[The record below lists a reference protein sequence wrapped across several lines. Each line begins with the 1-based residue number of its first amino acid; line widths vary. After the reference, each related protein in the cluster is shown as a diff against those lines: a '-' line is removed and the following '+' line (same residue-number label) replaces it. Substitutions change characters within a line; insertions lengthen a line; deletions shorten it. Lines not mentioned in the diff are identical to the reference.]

1 MVNYKNKYL
10 KYKLKYFNLQNGG
23 MNLEEDLERLRFES
37 IFELINLVIFGVER
51 YGMVRPY
58 PVNIKIK
65 NLEEG
70 INIINAYFNNN
81 LSNYTSSN
89 YSEIFKD
96 LIKKAGGY
104 VELIESKTF
113 SDNRAGRPYFDITQ
127 LNEKTINELFDIN
140 VFEIIRE
147 NGKIK
152 AYIKKTI

>member
-1 MVNYKNKYL
+1 
-10 KYKLKYFNLQNGG
+10 
-23 MNLEEDLERLRFES
+23 
-37 IFELINLVIFGVER
+37 
-51 YGMVRPY
+51 
-58 PVNIKIK
+58 
-65 NLEEG
+65 
-70 INIINAYFNNN
+70 
-81 LSNYTSSN
+81 YTSSN

-113 SDNRAGRPYFDITQ
+113 SDNRAGRPYFDTTQ